1 MMNTFC
7 DDQADLRDNEVTGT
21 AELGNDLMFGLG
33 RKVWWVSD
41 LDIWVLV
48 LIAIGS
54 TQEGS
59 SLR

>member
-33 RKVWWVSD
+33 RKVWWVSG